1 MLDKALFFF
10 ADELNAYLQAR
21 TGVLGTKV
29 KVSAIVNEDG
39 KYAMDAESIAIT
51 ILNIEEETII
61 KDHTRQYVYQS
72 GQHKVLNPK
81 LNLNLMVM
89 FSAKFTVYDQA
100 LKYISHVL
108 TFFQNNNSFSPNTYP
123 SLDNTVEKLNIE
135 LQRLSFDELNQ
146 VWAFIGGKQLPSV
159 IYKVRMI
166 AIQDQI
172 QNDIQQ
178 PITVIDS
185 SVDMV

>member
-10 ADELNAYLQAR
+10 ADELNSYLQAR
-21 TGVLGTKV
+21 TGLLGTKV
-29 KVSAIVNEDG
+29 KVSAIVNDEG
-39 KYAMDAESIAIT
+39 KYVMDAESIAIT

-61 KDHTRQYVYQS
+61 KDHKRQHVYKS
-72 GQHKVLNPK
+72 GQHMVLNPP

-89 FSAKFTVYDQA
+89 FSARFSLYDQA

-108 TFFQNNNSFSPNTYP
+108 TFFQNNNSFSPNTHPALYQT
-123 SLDNTVEKLNIE
+123 LGKLNVE

-159 IYKVRMI
+159 IYKVRVI

-172 QNDIQQ
+172 QSDIKQ
-178 PITVIDS
+178 PITVINTAIK
-185 SVDMV
+185 VV

>member
-10 ADELNAYLQAR
+10 ADELNSYLQAR
-21 TGVLGTKV
+21 TGLLGTKV
-29 KVSAIVNEDG
+29 KVSAIVNDDG
-39 KYAMDAESIAIT
+39 KYVMDAESIAVT
-51 ILNIEEETII
+51 MLNIEEETII
-61 KDHTRQYVYQS
+61 KDHQRQHTYKS
-72 GQHKVLNPK
+72 GQHMVLNPP

-89 FSAKFTVYDQA
+89 FSAKFTLYDQA

-108 TFFQNNNSFSPNTYP
+108 TFFQNNNSFSSSTHPA
-123 SLDNTVEKLNIE
+123 LDRTLSKLNVE

-172 QNDIQQ
+172 QSDIQQ

-185 SVDMV
+185 SINVD

>member
-29 KVSAIVNEDG
+29 KVSAIVNEEG
-39 KYAMDAESIAIT
+39 KYVIDAETIAIT

-61 KDHTRQYVYQS
+61 KDHTRQHVYQA

-89 FSAKFTVYDQA
+89 FSARFSVYDQA

-108 TFFQNNNSFSPNTYP
+108 TYFQNNNSFSANTFP
-123 SLDNTVEKLNIE
+123 GLDQSIEKLTLE
-135 LQRLSFDELNQ
+135 LQKLSFDELNQ
-146 VWAFIGGKQLPSV
+146 VWAFVGGKQLPSV

-166 AIQDQI
+166 AIQDQV
-172 QNDIQQ
+172 QSDVKQ
-178 PITVIDS
+178 PITVVDTTID
-185 SVDMV
+185 VL

>member
-39 KYAMDAESIAIT
+39 KYVMDAESIAIT

-61 KDHTRQYVYQS
+61 KEHKRQHVYQS
-72 GQHKVLNPK
+72 GQHKVFNPK

-123 SLDNTVEKLNIE
+123 SLDRTVEKLNIE

-172 QNDIQQ
+172 QNEIQQ
-178 PITVIDS
+178 PIIVIDS
-185 SVDMV
+185 TVNVV

>member
-10 ADELNAYLQAR
+10 ADELNSYLQVR

-39 KYAMDAESIAIT
+39 KYVMDAESIAIT
-51 ILNIEEETII
+51 ILNIEEETMI
-61 KDHTRQYVYQS
+61 KDHTRQHVYQT
-72 GQHKVLNPK
+72 GQHLVLNPA

-89 FSAKFTVYDQA
+89 FSAKFTIYDQA

-108 TFFQNNNSFSPNTYP
+108 TFFQNNNCFSPNTHP
-123 SLDNTVEKLNIE
+123 ALDQTLGKLNVE

-166 AIQDQI
+166 AIQDQT
-172 QNDIQQ
+172 QKDIQQ

-185 SVDMV
+185 KVNVV

>member
-10 ADELNAYLQAR
+10 ADELNAYLQVR

-61 KDHTRQYVYQS
+61 KDHKRQYVYQS

-123 SLDNTVEKLNIE
+123 SLDHTVEKLNVE
-135 LQRLSFDELNQ
+135 LQKLSFDELNQ

-166 AIQDQI
+166 AIQDQT

-185 SVDMV
+185 TVDMV